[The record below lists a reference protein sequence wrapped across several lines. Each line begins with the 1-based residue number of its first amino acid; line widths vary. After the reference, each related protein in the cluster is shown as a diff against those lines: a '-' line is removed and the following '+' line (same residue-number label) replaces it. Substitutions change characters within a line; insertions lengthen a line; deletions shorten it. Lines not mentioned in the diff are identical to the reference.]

1 MLSRVADS
9 LYWMG
14 RYLERAENT
23 ARLLDIQLHFM
34 LDLASLMEGHEMQV
48 WNAVVNSFGLGDVSS
63 NRFGPAD
70 ADKVT
75 AFMTFDHE
83 NPGSIV
89 CSVNLARE
97 NARMIR
103 DQISFEM
110 WTCINALHHYVKE
123 GAALKMGWWELS
135 DFFDQVKARAY
146 QFQGLSGSTYLQS
159 DGFSFLEIGR
169 FVERADQTSRIL
181 DIKHFLTL
189 PPGADVGGTIDV
201 AGWLSILRSCS
212 ALDAF
217 HSRYLDEVNPWNV
230 ADFLILA
237 EPFPRSIR
245 FCLGK
250 IDNHLRILSGSFQGP
265 AANRAGQL
273 ASSLRQSVLLS
284 SINDVFE
291 EGLHSFVLRLQGGLA
306 ALNQKIFESYFEV
319 PELDMEAEIRLQQEK
334 AADKGRSGADRQQ

>member
-23 ARLLDIQLHFM
+23 ARLLDIQLHLM
-34 LDLASLMEGHEMQV
+34 LDLTALLEGHETRF
-48 WNAVVNSFGLGDVSS
+48 WEAVVNSMGVGEAFSG
-63 NRFGPAD
+63 RFGPPD
-70 ADKVT
+70 AEQVVD
-75 AFMTFDHE
+75 FMIFDCE
-83 NPGSIV
+83 NFGSIK

-110 WTCINALHHYVKE
+110 WECINALHHFVQE
-123 GAALKMGWWELS
+123 GAASKIGRSELS
-135 DFFDQVKARAY
+135 EFLDQVKALTH
-146 QFQGLSGSTYLQS
+146 QFQGLTSSTYLQG

-169 FVERADQTSRIL
+169 FMERADQTSRIL
-181 DIKHFLTL
+181 DIKHYMTL
-189 PPGADVGGTIDV
+189 PPGADVGGTVDV

-230 ADFLILA
+230 AEFLILSKS
-237 EPFPRSIR
+237 FPRSIR
-245 FCLGK
+245 FCLGQME
-250 IDNHLRILSGSFQGP
+250 NHLRALSGSSQGGM
-265 AANRAGQL
+265 ANRAEQL
-273 ASSLRQSVLLS
+273 AGALKRSVLTS

-291 EGLHSFVLRLQGGLA
+291 EGLHSFVTRLQARLA
-306 ALNQKIFESYFEV
+306 ELNKKIFESYFEV
-319 PELDMEAEIRLQQEK
+319 PELDMEAEIRLQQEE
-334 AADKGRSGADRQQ
+334 ATDFNRNGREQ